1 MQVANLDCIYNRAAD
16 NRDLK
21 PEDRQMLQDS
31 EPIVIVKLGQGQ
43 ELKFKAFARKGIGKE
58 HAKWIPSAVATFQ
71 QTPIVTLNAEKL
83 ARLEIDKKREFVASC
98 PREVFSM
105 QGDLEVRVKNELEC
119 VHCEECLKFAEEI
132 GEPDLVAI
140 DTKEREFIFSVLTL
154 LRLFLSLFL
163 LLLLL

>member
-1 MQVANLDCIYNRAAD
+1 MDPV
-16 NRDLK
+16 
-21 PEDRQMLQDS
+21 
-31 EPIVIVKLGQGQ
+31 
-43 ELKFKAFARKGIGKE
+43 
-58 HAKWIPSAVATFQ
+58 AVATFQ

-140 DTKEREFIFSVLTL
+140 DTKEREFIFSVESTGALRPERIVEKAIEVLREKLAL
-154 LRLFLSLFL
+154 LESEANQIDSHHVY
-163 LLLLL
+163 